1 MSPNEVLRNAT
12 PVSVHQAKAELGS
25 RVTPFCS
32 PFVPSCSLAEV
43 LRSPDADIVGEPEF
57 VLGLWIA
64 SLGFHAQCIDTVL
77 WIACG
82 GPDELG

>member
-1 MSPNEVLRNAT
+1 MALFGCPLIPSP
-12 PVSVHQAKAELGS
+12 
-25 RVTPFCS
+25 
-32 PFVPSCSLAEV
+32 SLIEV
-43 LRSPDADIVGEPEF
+43 LRSPNTDTVGEPEF

-64 SLGFHAQCIDTVL
+64 AFGFHAQSIDTVL